1 MEEENNQNLE
11 VHEEEEEIN
20 TEDVA
25 VDAYNRIDA
34 LVELLIKKG
43 IISEQ
48 EIDDMEDKL
57 LEEFEN
63 EDVEKSSEESQE
75 EKSEPVQQSF
85 GHEHSSSCGCGQ

>member
-34 LVELLIKKG
+34 LVVLLIK
-43 IISEQ
+43 
-48 EIDDMEDKL
+48 
-57 LEEFEN
+57 
-63 EDVEKSSEESQE
+63 
-75 EKSEPVQQSF
+75 
-85 GHEHSSSCGCGQ
+85 